1 VPLLG
6 VCLRPALP
14 IALWALRWA
23 GSLAGLYALV
33 LTTGLLAAGTE
44 LQRVDETLFRWVNAL
59 GPGPQLLFELLEEPG
74 RNYAL
79 LASAILAAA
88 LLTRPRRLRGVLAL
102 ELISVSLVLGLLQA
116 LYAVYNRPR
125 PSEVFDPAE
134 IALAYGRNWAAIES
148 FPSGHMAVVTA
159 LAASAWFAVP
169 RLRGVLVAYIALNA
183 VTRVVFGAHFPLD
196 VVAGIALGYGSA
208 LAARSL
214 LAQAA
219 RGANSLRSPG

>member
-1 VPLLG
+1 
-6 VCLRPALP
+6 
-14 IALWALRWA
+14 
-23 GSLAGLYALV
+23 
-33 LTTGLLAAGTE
+33 
-44 LQRVDETLFRWVNAL
+44 
-59 GPGPQLLFELLEEPG
+59 
-74 RNYAL
+74 
-79 LASAILAAA
+79 
-88 LLTRPRRLRGVLAL
+88 VLAL

>member
-1 VPLLG
+1 
-6 VCLRPALP
+6 
-14 IALWALRWA
+14 
-23 GSLAGLYALV
+23 
-33 LTTGLLAAGTE
+33 
-44 LQRVDETLFRWVNAL
+44 VNAL
-59 GPGPQLLFELLEEPG
+59 GPGPELLFELLEEPT

-79 LASAILAAA
+79 LASAILAAV
-88 LLTRPRRLRGVLAL
+88 LLRRPRRLRGVLAL
-102 ELISVSLVLGLLQA
+102 ELVSVSLVLGLLQA

-125 PSEVFDPAE
+125 PSEVFEPAE

-148 FPSGHMAVVTA
+148 FPSGHMAVITA
-159 LAASAWFAVP
+159 VAASAWFALP

-214 LAQAA
+214 LAQTA